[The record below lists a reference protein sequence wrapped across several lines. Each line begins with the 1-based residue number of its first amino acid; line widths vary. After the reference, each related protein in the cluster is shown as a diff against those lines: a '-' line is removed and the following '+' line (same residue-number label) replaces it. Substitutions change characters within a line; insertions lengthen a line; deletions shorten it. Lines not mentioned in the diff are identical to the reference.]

1 MISAPLSVFVALQLS
16 GAPDL
21 RLETTTKAAEKGHI
35 FDILVT
41 VQAESAVDSLIIVP
55 TLPESFSASLR
66 TPPDLPGL
74 SFRPGA
80 IAMVARLEPG
90 ATLTLRYR
98 IATPS
103 QTRLLDW
110 LRHFPTGDS
119 VRALDTPRDPKV
131 FTFTT
136 SFLLRRAGRSIRSYR
151 SAALEV
157 PYTTSSLLF
166 LIAGLIGVLLGFA
179 VKTLTQQSTLLRSA
193 LTPHSGFWG
202 RLRGLGRFLFV
213 ERLPYAI
220 TTSLIGFGVLVT
232 QIRAGIPAG
241 GWVNALA
248 IGIGLGVFADD
259 ALLTKLPKT
268 GPSGPP

>member
-1 MISAPLSVFVALQLS
+1 MISVPLTVLFALQLS

-21 RLETTTKAAEKGHI
+21 RLEATTKAAEKGHI
-35 FDILVT
+35 FDILLT

-80 IAMVARLEPG
+80 VAVIARLEPG

-103 QTRLLDW
+103 QSPLFDW

-119 VRALDTPRDPKV
+119 LRALDTPRDPKV
-131 FTFTT
+131 FTFTAT
-136 SFLLRRAGRSIRSYR
+136 FLLLRAGRSVRLYR
-151 SAALEV
+151 STALEV

-166 LIAGLIGVLLGFA
+166 LLGGLVGVLLGFV
-179 VKTLTQQSTLLRSA
+179 VKTLTQQSALLRAA
-193 LTPHSGFWG
+193 LTSHSGFWA

-213 ERLPYAI
+213 ERLPFAI
-220 TTSLIGFGVLVT
+220 TTCLIGFGVLVT

-241 GWVNALA
+241 GWVSALA

-268 GPSGPP
+268 E